1 MKKLIC
7 FDMDGVIFRARN
19 FWMELHKA
27 YGTFEEGKILT
38 EKYLH
43 SDYDTL
49 VKEVVQKLWK
59 GMPEDIYLKEVN
71 SYEYLPGVKETFDYI
86 KSKGYLT
93 AIISA
98 SSVDVANR
106 VKNDFRVDFV
116 FGNKLVFKDGV
127 VSGEFEWPVGAGNEA
142 KAKIVRDLCSSQSI
156 GLEDVVFV
164 GDSKNDVEAF
174 KEVGVSIAFNC
185 DYSPLKEIAT
195 HVVDSEN
202 LGDVIKYL
210 D

>member
-7 FDMDGVIFRARN
+7 FDMDGVIFKARN

-49 VKEVVQKLWK
+49 VREVVQRLWR
-59 GMPEDIYLKEVN
+59 GMSEDLYLKEVS
-71 SYEYLPGVKETFDYI
+71 SYEYLPGVKETFDHI
-86 KSKGYLT
+86 KNKGYLT

-106 VKNDFRVDFV
+106 VQQDFGVDFV
-116 FGNKLVFKDGV
+116 FGNKLVFKDGRV
-127 VSGEFEWPVGAGNEA
+127 TGEFEWPVGAGNEA
-142 KAKIVRDLCSSQSI
+142 KAKIVRELCSEQSI
-156 GLEDVVFV
+156 DLKDVVYV

-174 KEVGVSIAFNC
+174 REVGVSVAFNC
-185 DYSPLKEIAT
+185 DYAPLKEIAT
-195 HVVDSEN
+195 HVVDSQD
-202 LGDVIKYL
+202 LSDVIQYL